1 MGNNIDRTA
10 NHRLEFRT
18 ILARLRMD
26 GEKMGSSTDDGRE
39 RRGKCMRH
47 KFSVFRNA
55 VKRYD
60 RKKMAFVTVAIG
72 AATMGLIFL
81 INETYKLGEVTMHT
95 EIVAKCAETSQEK
108 NADLFAKRAAGT
120 TTEKLE
126 NERQQDNIKVK
137 FPLEIGNGEE
147 QLTFLSANSEI
158 QDETNQEENGIPT
171 NSELA
176 GDTLLG
182 VASITGDTSEKEAL
196 FSSGHLLKKPV
207 NVVDQQQKIEEF
219 SFMNTM
225 EEQNADALQIQEQK
239 AINESEKGNGEV
251 ISLSKQD
258 RSVLLRIV
266 EAEATGEDVKGRML
280 VANVVLN
287 RVNCTTEFPDNITDV
302 VFDTVGGVYQFSPV
316 KDGRYWSVGISDK
329 TREAVHR
336 VLCGEDESQGALYF
350 MARQYADAD
359 NVVWFDSSLTY
370 LFAYGEHEFFR

>member
-26 GEKMGSSTDDGRE
+26 GVKIGPSTDDGRE

-60 RKKMAFVTVAIG
+60 RKKMAFVTVVIG
-72 AATMGLIFL
+72 AATMGLVFL
-81 INETYKLGEVTMHT
+81 INETYKLGEVSMHT
-95 EIVAKCAETSQEK
+95 EIVAKCAKTSQEE
-108 NADLFAKRAAGT
+108 NTDLLVKKALGT
-120 TTEKLE
+120 TIEKLE
-126 NERQQDNIKVK
+126 NERQQGNIKLK
-137 FPLEIGNGEE
+137 FPLEIGYEEE
-147 QLTFLSANSEI
+147 QLAFLLANSEK
-158 QDETNQEENGIPT
+158 QDETNQAENGIPT

-182 VASITGDTSEKEAL
+182 VASITEDTSEKEAL
-196 FSSGHLLKKPV
+196 FSSSHLLKKPV
-207 NVVDQQQKIEEF
+207 NVVDQQQKIEKF

-225 EEQNADALQIQEQK
+225 EEQNADALQIQEQQSK
-239 AINESEKGNGEV
+239 NESEKGNGEV

-302 VFDTVGGVYQFSPV
+302 VFDTTGGVYQFSPV
-316 KDGRYWSVGISDK
+316 EDGRYWSVGISDK

-370 LFAYGEHEFFR
+370 LFAYGQHEFFR

>member
-1 MGNNIDRTA
+1 
-10 NHRLEFRT
+10 
-18 ILARLRMD
+18 
-26 GEKMGSSTDDGRE
+26 
-39 RRGKCMRH
+39 MRH

-60 RKKMAFVTVAIG
+60 RKKMAFVTVAIE
-72 AATMGLIFL
+72 AATMGLLFF
-81 INETYKLGEVTMHT
+81 INEAYKLGEVSMHT
-95 EIVAKCAETSQEK
+95 EIVAKCAQTSQQENAGLFEK
-108 NADLFAKRAAGT
+108 RSVGT
-120 TTEKLE
+120 TAEKIE
-126 NERQQDNIKVK
+126 NEMQQGRIKVK
-137 FPLEIGNGEE
+137 FPLEIGYGED
-147 QLTFLSANSEI
+147 QLTFLLANSEK
-158 QDETNQEENGIPT
+158 QDETTQAENGLPT

-182 VASITGDTSEKEAL
+182 VASVTEDTSEEEPL
-196 FSSGHLLKKPV
+196 FSSDHLLKKPA
-207 NVVDQQQKIEEF
+207 NVMEQQKKTETF

-225 EEQNADALQIQEQK
+225 EEQNADALQIQQQQSK
-239 AINESEKGNGEV
+239 NESEIGNGEV

-287 RVNCTTEFPDNITDV
+287 RVNCTTEFPDNVTDV
-302 VFDTVGGVYQFSPV
+302 VFDTTGGVYQFSPV
-316 KDGRYWSVGISDK
+316 EDGRYWSVEISDQTK
-329 TREAVHR
+329 EAVHR

>member
-39 RRGKCMRH
+39 RRGKCMKH
-47 KFSVFRNA
+47 KFSVFRNG

-72 AATMGLIFL
+72 AATMGLVFL

-95 EIVAKCAETSQEK
+95 EILAKCAETSQEK
-108 NADLFAKRAAGT
+108 NADLFAKRTVGT

-126 NERQQDNIKVK
+126 NEIQQDNIKVK
-137 FPLEIGNGEE
+137 FPLEIGNGED
-147 QLTFLSANSEI
+147 QLTFLLTNSEI

-182 VASITGDTSEKEAL
+182 VASITGDTSEKETL
-196 FSSGHLLKKPV
+196 FSSGHLLKKPA
-207 NVVDQQQKIEEF
+207 NVVDQQQNIEEF

-225 EEQNADALQIQEQK
+225 EEQNADALQMQEQQS
-239 AINESEKGNGEV
+239 INGSEKGNGEV

-302 VFDTVGGVYQFSPV
+302 VFDTAGGVYQFSPV

-350 MARQYADAD
+350 MARQYAEAD

>member
-1 MGNNIDRTA
+1 
-10 NHRLEFRT
+10 
-18 ILARLRMD
+18 
-26 GEKMGSSTDDGRE
+26 
-39 RRGKCMRH
+39 MRH

-60 RKKMAFVTVAIG
+60 RKKMAFVTVAIE
-72 AATMGLIFL
+72 AATMGLLFF
-81 INETYKLGEVTMHT
+81 INEAYKLGEVSMHT
-95 EIVAKCAETSQEK
+95 EIVAKCAQTSQQENAGLFEK
-108 NADLFAKRAAGT
+108 RSVGT
-120 TTEKLE
+120 TAEKIE
-126 NERQQDNIKVK
+126 NEMQQGRIKVK
-137 FPLEIGNGEE
+137 FPLEIGYGED
-147 QLTFLSANSEI
+147 QLTFLLANSEK
-158 QDETNQEENGIPT
+158 QEETAQAENGLPT

-182 VASITGDTSEKEAL
+182 VASVTEDTSEEEPL
-196 FSSGHLLKKPV
+196 FSSDHLLKKPA
-207 NVVDQQQKIEEF
+207 NVMEQQKKTETF

-225 EEQNADALQIQEQK
+225 EEQNADALQIQQQQSK
-239 AINESEKGNGEV
+239 NESEIGNGEV

-287 RVNCTTEFPDNITDV
+287 RVNCTTEFPDNVTDV
-302 VFDTVGGVYQFSPV
+302 VFDTTGGVYQFSPV
-316 KDGRYWSVGISDK
+316 EDGRYWSVEISDQTK
-329 TREAVHR
+329 EAVHR